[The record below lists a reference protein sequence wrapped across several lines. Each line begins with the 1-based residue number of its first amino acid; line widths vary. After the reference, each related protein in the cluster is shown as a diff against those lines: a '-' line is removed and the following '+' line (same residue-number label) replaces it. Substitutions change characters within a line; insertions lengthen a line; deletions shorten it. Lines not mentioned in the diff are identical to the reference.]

1 MGKGDV
7 IVKEYKMTRRQFL
20 KRTGMAA
27 AATAATSA
35 YLNTTEALASTEVP
49 APRPVG
55 KYIQSEEWA
64 DGAVI
69 ETDLLII
76 GTGFAG
82 LWAAITAADQGVKSI
97 AVVDKGSIGNSSNAS
112 MTGGGTFFLHPGE
125 DKMDWMKELVPIS
138 DYLSRQDMWDDQL
151 TTSYS
156 RMEKLKSWGLEYKDM
171 IPMVA
176 PRVSIDGFKHVALNG
191 NPVWNGLTAG
201 KAVTGM
207 LRDQMQKRKGIRY
220 FSKTMITRLLK
231 QDGKIAGAV
240 GVHRVNGKAAVFKAK
255 AVIISTGQCS
265 FRGQYAVTE
274 IQTGDGYALAYN
286 AGATMTNMEFLSFET
301 VPGVYGEEGACL
313 KGTFGCRLLNS
324 ENRDFMWD
332 YNPKDGLG
340 GPARITTRAMA
351 KEVREGRGPIRMDQ
365 TTFTFTLLGQRIWR
379 SMLIYTEWQKLNEYR
394 LDDTGHDV
402 TEKPEIFYVGSFG
415 IIGAV
420 KADIGCGTTIP
431 GLYVAGITLSQD
443 PGMIK
448 GAESARAMW
457 SGQKSA
463 MSAADYI
470 SHAPDVKLDLDYAE
484 AERKAALKPL
494 GRTDGRTPNEI
505 LFKLQEIIFDYNVSI
520 LKNESRLR
528 DALQKVI
535 AIKESDLPVMTA
547 ADTHELIKYYETHN
561 MVECAELYL
570 RASLER
576 RETREC
582 HYREDYPETNN
593 KEWLKWINL
602 TKGADGQ
609 PVIALEAVPFDQ
621 YPIKPPKEV

>member
-1 MGKGDV
+1 
-7 IVKEYKMTRRQFL
+7 
-20 KRTGMAA
+20 
-27 AATAATSA
+27 
-35 YLNTTEALASTEVP
+35 
-49 APRPVG
+49 
-55 KYIQSEEWA
+55 
-64 DGAVI
+64 
-69 ETDLLII
+69 
-76 GTGFAG
+76 
-82 LWAAITAADQGVKSI
+82 
-97 AVVDKGSIGNSSNAS
+97 
-112 MTGGGTFFLHPGE
+112 
-125 DKMDWMKELVPIS
+125 MKELVPIS

-351 KEVREGRGPIRMDQ
+351 KEVRE
-365 TTFTFTLLGQRIWR
+365 
-379 SMLIYTEWQKLNEYR
+379 
-394 LDDTGHDV
+394 
-402 TEKPEIFYVGSFG
+402 
-415 IIGAV
+415 
-420 KADIGCGTTIP
+420 
-431 GLYVAGITLSQD
+431 AGDLSAW
-443 PGMIK
+443 I
-448 GAESARAMW
+448 
-457 SGQKSA
+457 
-463 MSAADYI
+463 
-470 SHAPDVKLDLDYAE
+470 
-484 AERKAALKPL
+484 
-494 GRTDGRTPNEI
+494 
-505 LFKLQEIIFDYNVSI
+505 
-520 LKNESRLR
+520 RLR
-528 DALQKVI
+528 SPSPCWASAYGD
-535 AIKESDLPVMTA
+535 P
-547 ADTHELIKYYETHN
+547 
-561 MVECAELYL
+561 CLYIQ
-570 RASLER
+570 
-576 RETREC
+576 
-582 HYREDYPETNN
+582 NGKN
-593 KEWLKWINL
+593 
-602 TKGADGQ
+602 
-609 PVIALEAVPFDQ
+609 
-621 YPIKPPKEV
+621 